1 MSSRRLRVLVL
12 CVALL
17 VLVAGGGFWVA
28 ARPGTNSPVVDA
40 PTGFAAPTTPTTEVD
55 KSLAPNDPLPPVA
68 PAERVAPAVSAA
80 IAATGTTEVLVVFDA
95 EISGTDEEKRAQ
107 VQAGIDSITESLPE
121 GSWSVAGET
130 PTDPTANLII
140 DARALS
146 VLQQRPGIR
155 RVQSALHE
163 FYPAEVS
170 STEELSSELGVS
182 ANLATMGAST
192 PVTGAWASGFKG
204 AGKTIAVLDTGV
216 QTDHPFLMNGTVQK
230 TVGEACFASAFGYS
244 TTCPG
249 GASMSVSEP
258 SKVGAGAPCPVDIV
272 IGTQKECIHG
282 THVAGIAVGGNGTGN
297 SGIAPEASLISVQV
311 FSYKYATNR
320 ITSTT
325 GDIDDALQWL
335 YNRRADFP
343 GLTAVNLSL
352 GDGLLYTG
360 FCNASE
366 ASTYS
371 KVQQLLDVGIVTVVA
386 AGNESRTTGV
396 SAPACLQNVVTV
408 SALTDGSGA
417 DLRAGYSNIGPQV
430 NVFAPGT
437 LTSSIPCDGIVAL
450 RGTSMAT
457 PAVSGAIAL
466 LRQGTVGATVALLED
481 SGGPVAGYLQP
492 SVKLDNAIVGLP
504 GPTGPVSGVASGSQ
518 VAVSWSAA
526 SPGSGTLSSYTVTAA
541 PGGQTC
547 TTSGLTCTVAGL
559 DPAKSY
565 VFTVV
570 PTGSSGVG
578 PGRSSSPVPMPNVP
592 AAPTEYVPLNPV
604 RLLDTRSISARATT
618 IDGNDLGCG
627 AVGQGLGSVRTLV
640 VVGRGGVPS
649 TGVDAVALNVT
660 VVDPS
665 SANYLK
671 VYPEGSAPPN
681 AANIN
686 FVAGQTIPNMVIA
699 KVGVGGK
706 IAIFNNSLST
716 QVVVDVVG
724 WFPANP
730 LSYEGINPERM
741 LDTRAGG
748 LTIDGSQS
756 GTGPLIRQQTYLLP
770 VTNRGS
776 VPATGVGA
784 VVLNLAVVNPTV
796 GNFVS
801 VFPGNSSFGGTASIN
816 FSAGQ
821 TISNMVITKVAPD
834 GTIGIYNNAG
844 NTQITVDVVGWFPT
858 TSGFQSFA
866 PQRFVDTRSPGAP
879 SFGSATIDGQYQAIG
894 PIPPGGS
901 IDVVMTGRLNG
912 NVPATGVGAVA
923 LNVTVVGSTA
933 KNFLKL
939 SPKGG
944 AQTTVANLNF
954 VAGDTISNMAIV
966 KVGVGGKITIY
977 NNAGWTPVVV
987 DVVGYFPG

>member
-28 ARPGTNSPVVDA
+28 ARSATNPSEVDA
-40 PTGFAAPTTPTTEVD
+40 PTEVAAPTTSTTEAD

-68 PAERVAPAVSAA
+68 PAERVAPEVDAA

-95 EISGTDEEKRAQ
+95 EISGTDDEKRAQ

-130 PTDPTANLII
+130 PTDPTANLVI
-140 DARALS
+140 DARALE
-146 VLQQRPGIR
+146 VLQERPGIR

-163 FYPAEVS
+163 FYPAEAS
-170 STEELSSELGVS
+170 DTEELSSELGVS
-182 ANLATMGAST
+182 ADLATMGAST
-192 PVTGAWASGFKG
+192 PVSGAWASGFKG

-272 IGTQKECIHG
+272 IGTQKECTHG
-282 THVAGIAVGGNGTGN
+282 THVAGIAVGGDGTAN

-408 SALTDGSGA
+408 SALTSGSGA
-417 DLRAGYSNIGPQV
+417 DLRATYSNIGPQV

-437 LTSSIPCDGIVAL
+437 LTSSIPCDGIAPMA
-450 RGTSMAT
+450 GTSMAT
-457 PAVSGAIAL
+457 PAVSGAIAI
-466 LRQGTVGATVALLED
+466 LRQGTVGDTVALLED
-481 SGGPVAGYLQP
+481 SGGPVAGYAQP
-492 SVKLDNAIVGLP
+492 SVKLNNAIVGLP
-504 GPTGPVSGVASGSQ
+504 GPTGSVSGVASGSQ

-541 PGGQTC
+541 PGGQSC
-547 TTSGLTCTVAGL
+547 TTSGLTCTVPGL
-559 DPAKSY
+559 DPTKSY

-570 PTGSSGVG
+570 PIGTSGVG
-578 PGRSSSPVPMPNVP
+578 PGRSSAAIPMPNVP
-592 AAPTEYVPLNPV
+592 AAPADYVPLTPA
-604 RLLDTRSISARATT
+604 RFLDTRSMAAGARTF
-618 IDGNDLGCG
+618 DGNDLGCG
-627 AVGQGLGSVRTLV
+627 AIGPGLVNVRTLAIE
-640 VVGRGGVPS
+640 GRAGIPS
-649 TGVDAVALNVT
+649 TGVDAVAVNVT
-660 VVDPS
+660 VVSPTAS
-665 SANYLK
+665 NYLT
-671 VYPEGSAPPN
+671 VYPNGTPKPN
-681 AANIN
+681 ASNIN
-686 FVAGQTIPNMVIA
+686 FVAGQTIPNMAIVKLGSDGRIAIYNEGGSTQVIVDVVGWFPDGSDYTGVEPQRLLDTRSCSACDTIDGLYEATGAFTAQQTFLLPVVGRGSIPLTGVGAVALNVTVASPTASNYLTVYPSGAAQPIASNLNFTAGQTIANMVIA
-699 KVGVGGK
+699 KVGNDGQ
-706 IAIFNNSLST
+706 IAIFNKAGAT

-724 WFPANP
+724 WFP
-730 LSYEGINPERM
+730 SISEYTGI
-741 LDTRAGG
+741 
-748 LTIDGSQS
+748 
-756 GTGPLIRQQTYLLP
+756 
-770 VTNRGS
+770 V
-776 VPATGVGA
+776 
-784 VVLNLAVVNPTV
+784 
-796 GNFVS
+796 
-801 VFPGNSSFGGTASIN
+801 
-816 FSAGQ
+816 
-821 TISNMVITKVAPD
+821 
-834 GTIGIYNNAG
+834 
-844 NTQITVDVVGWFPT
+844 
-858 TSGFQSFA
+858 
-866 PQRFVDTRSPGAP
+866 PQRFMDTRSCSGCD
-879 SFGSATIDGQYQAIG
+879 TIDGQNEGLGPLTPAQAYPLQITG
-894 PIPPGGS
+894 RGS
-901 IDVVMTGRLNG
+901 I
-912 NVPATGVGAVA
+912 PSSGVGSVA

-933 KNFLKL
+933 SNYLTVYPF
-939 SPKGG
+939 GE
-944 AQTTVANLNF
+944 AQPTASNLNF
-954 VAGDTISNMAIV
+954 VGGQTIANMVIV
-966 KVGVGGKITIY
+966 KLGTGGKITLF
-977 NNAGWTPVVV
+977 NRDGFTPVLV
-987 DVVGYFPG
+987 DVVGWFPS